1 LVYTLPLIVKILIF
15 SEPSDKTVGEDL
27 SIISKL
33 TFASP
38 DKVCKIY
45 LNSDT
50 MTRKR
55 ISQSKI
61 KDFKYYNLVNYLVYM

>member
-1 LVYTLPLIVKILIF
+1 MVHTLPLIVKILIF
-15 SEPSDKTVGEDL
+15 SEPADKTVGEDL
-27 SIISKL
+27 SIINKM

-45 LNSDT
+45 FHSDT

-55 ISQSKI
+55 IIQSKI
-61 KDFKYYNLVNYLVYM
+61 KDLKYYNLVNFLVYM